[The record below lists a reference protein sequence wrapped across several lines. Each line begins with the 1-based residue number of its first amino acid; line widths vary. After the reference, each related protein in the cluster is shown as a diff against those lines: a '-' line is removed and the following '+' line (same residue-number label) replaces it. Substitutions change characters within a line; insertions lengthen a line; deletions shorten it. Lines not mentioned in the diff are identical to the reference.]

1 MIKNIPL
8 SQEQQQLILGSL
20 LGDGYCNRKR
30 QIIKFCQCEKQK
42 EYLEYKYSFFN
53 SDEVYGIYKR
63 EYKEGY
69 IGYSF
74 EFPNIKH
81 KYDTLYS
88 YIGKYLYSNEGRKK
102 ISPSYLKELSPL
114 GLAIWW
120 MDDGSLCNSKG
131 NRWGK
136 LCTECFNYEEH
147 ILLQKYFKEK
157 WNIDVKITK
166 EKDKYYFINFNATA
180 LRKLISII
188 YKYVLEVPCMVYK
201 IDMDYKNNLNLGEF
215 QEVYDYIKRKINK

>member
-1 MIKNIPL
+1 MINNIPL
-8 SQEQQQLILGSL
+8 SQEQQQLVLGSL

-30 QIIKFCQCEKQK
+30 QIIKFSQCEKQK

-157 WNIDVKITK
+157 WDIDVKITK
-166 EKDKYYFINFNATA
+166 EKNKYYFINFNATA

-215 QEVYDYIKRKINK
+215 QEVYDYIKNKINK

>member
-1 MIKNIPL
+1 MINNIPL

-20 LGDGYCNRKR
+20 LGDGYCNRNR
-30 QIIKFCQCEKQK
+30 QFIRFYHCGKQR

-53 SDEVYGIYKR
+53 SNEIYGIYKR
-63 EYKEGY
+63 NYKEGY

-81 KYDTLYS
+81 KYDNLYS
-88 YIGKYLYSNEGRKK
+88 YIGKHLYSNNGRKK
-102 ISPSYLKELSPL
+102 ISLSYLENLTSL
-114 GLAIWW
+114 GLAFWW
-120 MDDGSLCNSKG
+120 MDDGSLCKSKG

-147 ILLQKYFKEK
+147 ILLKKYFKEK
-157 WNIDVKITK
+157 WDIDVKITK
-166 EKDKYYFINFNATA
+166 EKNKYYFINFNATA

-188 YKYVLEVPCMVYK
+188 YKHVLEVPCMAYK
-201 IDMDYKNNLNLGEF
+201 IDMDYKNKLNLKEF
-215 QEVYDYIKRKINK
+215 QEVYDYIKSKINK

>member
-1 MIKNIPL
+1 MINNIPL
-8 SQEQQQLILGSL
+8 SQEQKQLILGSL
-20 LGDGYCNRKR
+20 LGDGYCDRIQQN
-30 QIIKFCQCEKQK
+30 IKFGQCKKQK

-53 SDEVYGIYKR
+53 KDDVSQIYQR
-63 EYKEGY
+63 NYKEGY
-69 IGYSF
+69 ISYSF
-74 EFPNIKH
+74 TFLNKKH

-88 YIGKYLYSNEGRKK
+88 YIGKYLYSNAGRKK
-102 ISPSYLKELSPL
+102 ICPSYLNNLTSL
-114 GLAIWW
+114 GLAFWW

-147 ILLQKYFKEK
+147 ILIKKYFKDK

-166 EKDKYYFINFNATA
+166 EKDKYYYINFNATA

-188 YKYVLEVPCMVYK
+188 YKHVLEVPCMVYK
-201 IDMDYKNNLNLGEF
+201 IDMNYKNKLDLGEF
-215 QEVYDYIKRKINK
+215 QEVYDYIKNQINK

>member
-1 MIKNIPL
+1 MINNIPL
-8 SQEQQQLILGSL
+8 SQEQQQLVLGSL

-30 QIIKFCQCEKQK
+30 QIIKFSQCEKQK

-215 QEVYDYIKRKINK
+215 QEVYDYIKSKINK

>member
-1 MIKNIPL
+1 MINNIPL
-8 SQEQQQLILGSL
+8 SQEQQQLVLGSL

-30 QIIKFCQCEKQK
+30 QIIKFSQCEKQK

-157 WNIDVKITK
+157 WNIDVKISK

-215 QEVYDYIKRKINK
+215 QEVYDYIKSKINK

>member
-1 MIKNIPL
+1 MINNIPL
-8 SQEQQQLILGSL
+8 SQEQQQLVLGSL

-147 ILLQKYFKEK
+147 ILLQKYFKNK
-157 WNIDVKITK
+157 WDIDVKITK
-166 EKDKYYFINFNATA
+166 EKNKYYFINFNATA
-180 LRKLISII
+180 LKKLISVI

-201 IDMDYKNNLNLGEF
+201 IDMNYKNNLNLGEF
-215 QEVYDYIKRKINK
+215 QEVYDYIKSKINK

>member
-1 MIKNIPL
+1 MINNIPL
-8 SQEQQQLILGSL
+8 SQEQQQLVLGSL